1 MSDSVLPIWLVGPI
15 AFAVMVVIAGHLI
28 AMRSAKGRIPA
39 SRYRIRTVN
48 GALMLTVVPLLACA
62 FGVVSP
68 QNEKFFTL
76 LWMLCIGLLGIVVL
90 LAVVDGF
97 NNLRLGHRE
106 ASAMISE
113 HRVLMAQAAAEMDR
127 RRRVAAERAESDGDP
142 DDG

>member
-1 MSDSVLPIWLVGPI
+1 
-15 AFAVMVVIAGHLI
+15 
-28 AMRSAKGRIPA
+28 
-39 SRYRIRTVN
+39 
-48 GALMLTVVPLLACA
+48 
-62 FGVVSP
+62 
-68 QNEKFFTL
+68 
-76 LWMLCIGLLGIVVL
+76 MLCIGLLGIVVL

-127 RRRVAAERAESDGDP
+127 RRRVAAERAESDGEP